1 VGCVRILERPNLVAE
16 DEGRVVQDAL
26 DRRVDLGPDRAVLGG
41 KVNERDQVCLLFL

>member
-1 VGCVRILERPNLVAE
+1 MGRVCVLERPDLVAE